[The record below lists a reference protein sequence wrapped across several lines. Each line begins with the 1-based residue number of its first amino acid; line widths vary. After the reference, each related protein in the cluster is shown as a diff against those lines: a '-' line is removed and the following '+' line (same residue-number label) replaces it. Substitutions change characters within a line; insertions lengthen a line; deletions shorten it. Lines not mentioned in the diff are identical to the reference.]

1 MYACTVALSRQ
12 FLEVF
17 ACAWQVTCVVIF
29 WCTPAG
35 KMRPKMAKL
44 RPKRA
49 KRGPKT
55 AKRRPKMAKMR
66 LKMAKM
72 RSNTAKMRSI
82 DRASFLVCE

>member
-17 ACAWQVTCVVIF
+17 ACAGQVACVVIF

-35 KMRPKMAKL
+35 KMRPKMAKM

-49 KRGPKT
+49 KRRPKT

-66 LKMAKM
+66 HWIAYEIITHLCTM
-72 RSNTAKMRSI
+72 T
-82 DRASFLVCE
+82 